1 MITKSPKF
9 RTKVEFTRTGL
20 VCSGGATKAAAFHI
34 GVCLALRDK
43 GFSFV
48 GGKADSI
55 TPPNAIPFPP
65 PKYHP
70 FQIATYVGSSA
81 GALIATMLASGVG
94 IESLINSFTEDKN
107 FKIPGAFKEIPKIQ
121 YADMLKLNWPKPST
135 LLRSFQKSSILAK
148 TWESMLLRNLRLPGL
163 FTTKGLADYLRTH
176 VLPSDYFHEMK
187 PDLFIVGTQLDHSR
201 KIIFGRFG
209 TEKTFDEYSQYASNA
224 PISDAVAASMS
235 LPPIYAPYKIQH
247 TGGKSR
253 YYIDGEIRETL
264 STHVA
269 KDNHCDL
276 ILVSYTHQPYHYKEE
291 TGSLIHYGIPAIVI
305 QSLYQAIEQKIYSAR
320 KVHNMKKAVLDTV
333 TEFFKKKKLDEVD
346 LTELTKTLEEKMDY
360 RIGTNYVFIHPE
372 PKDKEMFFG
381 DHFTLNSAT
390 LQNVVTIGYKRAMA
404 ELRKYDLVPIIS

>member
-1 MITKSPKF
+1 M
-9 RTKVEFTRTGL
+9 
-20 VCSGGATKAAAFHI
+20 CSGGATKAAAFHI

-48 GGKADSI
+48 GGKSDNI
-55 TPPNAIPFPP
+55 TPPNALPFPP

-94 IESLINSFTEDKN
+94 IESLINSFADDTN
-107 FKIPGAFKEIPKIQ
+107 FKIPGQFKDLPKIQ

-135 LLRSFQKSSILAK
+135 LLRSFQKTGILAK

-163 FTTKGLADYLRTH
+163 FTTKGLADYLRTN
-176 VLPSDYFHEMK
+176 VLPSDYFHELK

-209 TEKTFDEYSQYASNA
+209 TEKTVDAYSQYASNA

-235 LPPIYAPYKIQH
+235 LPPIYAPYRIQH
-247 TGGKSR
+247 AGGKSR

-269 KDNHCDL
+269 IDNSCDL

-291 TGSLIHYGIPAIVI
+291 TGSLIHYGIPAIII

-320 KVHNMKKAVLDTV
+320 KVHDMKKMVIDTV
-333 TEFFKKKKLDEVD
+333 TDFFKEKKIKDLDLSELVRKLEDRME
-346 LTELTKTLEEKMDY
+346 Y
-360 RIGTNYVFIHPE
+360 RSGLNYIFIHPE

-381 DHFTLNSAT
+381 DHFTLKSET

-404 ELRKYDLVPIIS
+404 ELRRYDLSPVTS